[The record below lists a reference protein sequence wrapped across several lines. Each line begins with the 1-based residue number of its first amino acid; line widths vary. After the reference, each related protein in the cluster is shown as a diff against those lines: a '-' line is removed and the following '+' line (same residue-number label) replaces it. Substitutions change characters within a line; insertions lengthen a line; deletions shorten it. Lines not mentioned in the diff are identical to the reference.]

1 MTDRTLTPP
10 YQVTGVDIHFGRAVD
25 EDDDDDGYD
34 DGDDDDESDNE
45 GIQEYVKKRWNL
57 NARFRDDQ
65 SDNQL
70 RPESFELINSRLLA
84 DGINSIR
91 WQSYIRELK
100 YMLKPGGWLQMVEI
114 EPLIQ
119 SSTGRLDDNSHL
131 TRWWQWY
138 SSMMHRMDKNPRIG
152 RELRQRMETEGFSH
166 VQSGS
171 IDLAIGSWRSGA
183 SASSSYSDLT
193 CSLTVLK
200 ARSRWGMTTCR

>member
-1 MTDRTLTPP
+1 
-10 YQVTGVDIHFGRAVD
+10 
-25 EDDDDDGYD
+25 
-34 DGDDDDESDNE
+34 
-45 GIQEYVKKRWNL
+45 L

-70 RPESFELINSRLLA
+70 RPESFDLINSRLLA
-84 DGINSIR
+84 DGINSTR

-138 SSMMHRMDKNPRIG
+138 SSMMQRMGKSPRIG
-152 RELRQRMETEGFSH
+152 RELRQHLQTEGFSH
-166 VQSGS
+166 VQGGS

-183 SASSSYSDLT
+183 SEPPHFSGLT

-200 ARSRWGMTTCR
+200 ARSRLGTTTCRWFPRC